1 MEEIRDILRRIVERS
16 PELRDRLILSEVSSS
31 WREVVG
37 DKLARLSKPVHFS
50 AGVLTISLFDA
61 RFKKE
66 FSDFSSIII
75 SRLNERLGKALISEV
90 KVIVKGE

>member
-31 WREVVG
+31 WREVV
-37 DKLARLSKPVHFS
+37 
-50 AGVLTISLFDA
+50 
-61 RFKKE
+61 
-66 FSDFSSIII
+66 I